1 MECFGAF
8 CKREVQVALASS
20 GFDDKSQVL
29 ASIDI
34 VELIG
39 QTVGLKR
46 SGSKYLGL
54 CPFHQE
60 KSPSFNVNPA
70 RQFFHCFGCKA
81 SGNAIDFV
89 MKRDRIEF
97 MDALRM
103 LAERAGITLRGAA
116 VSKEKIGQRQSLI
129 DAHVAAVEFFQANL
143 RDESI
148 GNAARDYLK
157 QRGFTDET
165 IAQWKVGLAI
175 ESWDALLKSGSV
187 RKFPPALLHTAGLI
201 KSRDGSSFYD
211 TFRNRLMFPIRDE
224 MGRTIAFGG
233 RVVPGSDD
241 PAKYLNSPETPLF
254 SKSRCVFGFDMAKQ
268 RINDTRTVAVVE
280 GYTDVMMAH
289 QFGVSNVVSILGVGL
304 TAQHMDILRR
314 LADRVVLLFDP
325 DSAGDQAADRVVQL
339 FLSQNIEMAVAALP
353 EGMDPDEYLLAHGAA
368 EFEKVLAT
376 AEDVLTFKWR
386 QLSSRF
392 METRGDLTGQQKAVT
407 EYLELLAKAKGGGP
421 VDPVRWGGALA
432 RVSRLTEIPVDELN
446 RRFRSRRPTRRTS
459 GNPPVQAVDTEQP
472 TMKDSADSAT
482 QPAVPI
488 ASNQRVAERWIL
500 GILLSE
506 PHRWPDVQ
514 VHVHVSDFA
523 DPQHRR
529 IAEVYWNCQRDEG
542 ELVFSTLLSLLDE
555 PLKELAIGLVD
566 EIEGLKS
573 GPRQADKEAHAMDQ
587 ANELAGGM
595 WPPVSLDESLKQA
608 MEFLA
613 ECKQDREQEKRLIAL
628 QSAGESNENN
638 LQQDAR
644 SLFEDLVKNSRSTN
658 LRRLPIKW
666 AR

>member
-1 MECFGAF
+1 MAF
-8 CKREVQVALASS
+8 AST

-46 SGSKYLGL
+46 SGSKYVGL

-60 KSPSFNVNPA
+60 KTPSFNVNPT

-148 GNAARDYLK
+148 GKPARDYLK
-157 QRGFTDET
+157 HRGFTDET
-165 IAQWKVGLAI
+165 IAQWKVGLAV
-175 ESWDALLKSGSV
+175 ESWDALLKSNLS

-211 TFRNRLMFPIRDE
+211 TFRNRLMFPIRDD

-233 RVVPGSDD
+233 RVMPGSDD

-304 TAQHMDILRR
+304 TPQHMDILRR
-314 LADRVVLLFDP
+314 LADRVVLLFDA
-325 DSAGDQAADRVVQL
+325 DNAGDQAADRVVQL
-339 FLSQNIEMAVAALP
+339 FLSQPIEMAIASMP
-353 EGMDPDEYLLAHGAA
+353 EGMDPDEYLLAHGAEA
-368 EFEKVLAT
+368 FEKVLAT

-392 METRGDLTGQQKAVT
+392 TENRGDLTGQQKAVT
-407 EYLELLAKAKGGGP
+407 EYLELLGKAKGRGP

-432 RVSRLTEIPVDELN
+432 RVSRLTEVPIDELN
-446 RRFRSRRPTRRTS
+446 RRFRSKQLSRRTS
-459 GNPPVQAVDTEQP
+459 GNPPIQAADTEQP
-472 TMKDSADSAT
+472 TMMDSAQESAESVT

-488 ASNQRVAERWIL
+488 ATNRRVAERWIL

-506 PHRWPDVQ
+506 PRRWHDVQ
-514 VHVHVSDFA
+514 VHIHVSDFA
-523 DPQHRR
+523 DLQHRR

-542 ELVFSTLLSLLDE
+542 ELVFNTLLSLLDD
-555 PLKELAIGLVD
+555 PSLKELAIGLVD

-573 GPRQADKEAHAMDQ
+573 GPSQANKQAHATDGE
-587 ANELAGGM
+587 NELAGGM
-595 WPPVSLDESLKQA
+595 WPPVSLDQSLQQA
-608 MEFLA
+608 MDFLA

-638 LQQDAR
+638 LGQDAR